1 VKIAKFLCAGL
12 LALPCLAAADTS
24 VYPERPVTL
33 IVPFAAGGPT
43 DLAARL
49 LGERLAASLGQPF
62 VVQNR
67 AGATGLIGQTQVMR
81 AKPDGYT
88 LLIATNSS
96 HILAPLSQSKMPYD
110 PVEDFAPIS
119 LLGQY
124 PLVLNVYPKVP
135 ANNVGELVSLA
146 KAQPGKL
153 NFGSVGTGSV
163 IHMTGEQFKNK
174 AGLDILH
181 IPYNGTPPMTTALMA
196 GEIEMHF
203 NSISNTKPLVDDGR
217 VRALAVT
224 GNKRAPLLPDVPTLA
239 EVGMDGVDAQ
249 VWLGALAPKGTP
261 EPILEKLGREISE
274 ILDNDAALRKVFH
287 DNGFEIV
294 ASDGPT
300 FAARISQEQ
309 TQWKELMSSIEEQ
322 DL

>member
-1 VKIAKFLCAGL
+1 MRLTKILCAGL
-12 LALPCLAAADTS
+12 LALPWLAAAQAS
-24 VYPERPVTL
+24 VYPDRPVTF

-49 LGERLAASLGQPF
+49 LSEKLADSFGQPF

-67 AGATGLIGQTQVMR
+67 AGATGLIGQTQAMR

-88 LLIATNSS
+88 LLIASNSS
-96 HILAPLSQSKMPYD
+96 HILAPLSQPKMPYD

-124 PLVLNVYPKVP
+124 PLVLNVFPDLP
-135 ANNVGELVSLA
+135 ANSVDELISLA
-146 KAQPGKL
+146 KKRPGQL
-153 NFGSVGTGSV
+153 NFGSVGAGSV
-163 IHMTGEQFKNK
+163 IHMTGEQFKKK

-203 NSISNTKPLVDDGR
+203 NSVSNTKPLADGGR

-224 GNKRAPLLPDVPTLA
+224 GDKRAPLLPNVPTLA
-239 EVGMDGVDAQ
+239 EIGMEGVDAH

-261 EPILEKLGREISE
+261 QPILEQLQTEIRR
-274 ILDNDAALRKVFH
+274 ILENDPALRKVFH
-287 DNGFEIV
+287 ENGFEIV
-294 ASDGPT
+294 ASDAAT
-300 FAARISQEQ
+300 FAARIGKEQ
-309 TQWKELMSSIEEQ
+309 AQWKELMSSIEVHAK
-322 DL
+322 

>member
-1 VKIAKFLCAGL
+1 MRLAKILCVGL
-12 LALPCLAAADTS
+12 LALPCLAAAGAS
-24 VYPERPVTL
+24 GYPERPVTL

-43 DLAARL
+43 DLVARL
-49 LGERLAASLGQPF
+49 LSEKLAHSLGQPF

-67 AGATGLIGQTQVMR
+67 AGATGLIGQTQAMR

-88 LLIATNSS
+88 LLIASNSS
-96 HILAPLSQSKMPYD
+96 HILAPLSQAKMPYD

-135 ANNVGELVSLA
+135 ANSVNELVSLA
-146 KAQPGKL
+146 KQRPGQL
-153 NFGSVGTGSV
+153 NFGSVGAGSV

-174 AGLDILH
+174 AGVDILH

-203 NSISNTKPLVDDGR
+203 NSVSNTKPLVDDGR

-224 GNKRAPLLPDVPTLA
+224 GHKRAPLLPNVPTLA
-239 EVGMDGVDAQ
+239 EVGMDGVDAH

-261 EPILEKLGREISE
+261 DAILEKLERNINE
-274 ILDNDAALRKVFH
+274 ILKNDPALRKVFH

-300 FAARISQEQ
+300 FTARISQEQ
-309 TQWKELMSSIEEQ
+309 AQWKELMSSIEVQ
-322 DL
+322 GQ